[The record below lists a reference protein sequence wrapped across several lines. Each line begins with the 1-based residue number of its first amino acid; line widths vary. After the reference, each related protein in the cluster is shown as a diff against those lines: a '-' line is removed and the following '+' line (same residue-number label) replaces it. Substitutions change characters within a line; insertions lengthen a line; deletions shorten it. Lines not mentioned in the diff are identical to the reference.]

1 MNNSYWWQSLPS
13 WENLAPISATEVVDV
28 AIVGA
33 GYTGLWS
40 AFFLNQIAP
49 DLKISIYESDHV
61 GFGASGRN
69 GGWVSSLWP
78 TPLSK
83 IVKATNTDTAIN
95 FQRLLHSTIDDFGE
109 TLRRC
114 GISAD
119 FQKSGTVNLARSPQQ
134 LTRLQS
140 ELAQY
145 QTLGFNEGDYT
156 LTKDLNKLPQATNV
170 LAGLVSPHCAS
181 IQPAKLVRQLAE
193 LVKSKGAS
201 IYERSRVTKVNPNE
215 LLVNGFKVR
224 AKFILVATEGYGH
237 TLIPRATAPIHSL
250 MFISDEIPTQ
260 LLDDLK
266 LKPGVTFN
274 DARNLIIY
282 GQRTANNRIAFGGRG
297 APYRMGSKTGSKVE
311 FHQPAFAYLQA
322 ALTEMFPPLAQYVR
336 QPSHCW
342 GGPIGVSRD
351 WQPSIRF
358 NSITGL
364 ITAGNY
370 VGDGV
375 AAAYLAGQTIA
386 ELVISHTS
394 DRTNLP
400 WVNHQS
406 RNWEIEPIRY
416 LLINSARVAIEL
428 ADRIEQRSGR
438 ETPLSKLLWRIL
450 KG

>member
-1 MNNSYWWQSLPS
+1 MNNSYWWQALPD
-13 WENLAPISATEVVDV
+13 WERLAPLAVAEEVDV

-40 AFFLNQIAP
+40 AFFLNQLAP
-49 DLKISIYESDHV
+49 DLKISIYEADHV

-78 TPLSK
+78 TPLAKISK
-83 IVKATNTDTAIN
+83 TSGVDAAVN
-95 FQRLLHSTIDDFGE
+95 FQQLLHAVIDDFGN
-109 TLRRC
+109 TLKQN
-114 GISAD
+114 GIYAD

-134 LTRLQS
+134 LSRLNS
-140 ELAQY
+140 EIAQY
-145 QTLGFNEGDYT
+145 RSLGFDESDYSLT
-156 LTKDLNKLPQATNV
+156 NDLTKLPKATNV
-170 LAGLVSPHCAS
+170 IAGLVTPHCAS

-193 LVKSKGAS
+193 VVMANGVS
-201 IYERSRVTKVNPNE
+201 IYERSRVTKIASRE
-215 LLVNGFKVR
+215 LLVNNLTVK
-224 AKFILVATEGYGH
+224 AKFILIATEGYGH
-237 TLIPRATAPIHSL
+237 ALLPRATAPIHSL
-250 MFISDEIPTQ
+250 MFISDEIPAD
-260 LLDDLK
+260 LLDDLR
-266 LKPGVTFN
+266 LKPGITFN

-297 APYRMGSKTGSKVE
+297 APYRMGSKTGSEVE
-311 FHQPAFAYLQA
+311 FHQPAFSFLQS
-322 ALTEMFPPLAQYVR
+322 ALAELFPPLVEYLSK
-336 QPSHCW
+336 PSHCW

-358 NSITGL
+358 DARTGL

-386 ELVISHTS
+386 QLV
-394 DRTNLP
+394 TNQSSTLTELP
-400 WVNHQS
+400 WVNHRS
-406 RNWEIEPIRY
+406 RNWEVEPIRY

-428 ADRIEQRSGR
+428 ADRLEQISSR
-438 ETPLSKLLWRIL
+438 ETPLTKLLWRIL